1 MERNYN
7 EVFNEKWN
15 ILQRAKERASE
26 SNKPKFDL
34 AINLLYLRQDKGN
47 SQAEIAKAL
56 HIDQKNYCQWERAQI
71 APSLYYLIA
80 LAKYYGV
87 SVDRLLSPI
96 NF

>member
-7 EVFNEKWN
+7 EVFKGKLNT
-15 ILQRAKERASE
+15 LQQARERANE
-26 SNKPKFDL
+26 SSKPKLDL
-34 AINLLYLRQDKGN
+34 AINLLYLRQDRGN

-56 HIDQKNYCQWERAQI
+56 HIDQKNYSQWERAEI